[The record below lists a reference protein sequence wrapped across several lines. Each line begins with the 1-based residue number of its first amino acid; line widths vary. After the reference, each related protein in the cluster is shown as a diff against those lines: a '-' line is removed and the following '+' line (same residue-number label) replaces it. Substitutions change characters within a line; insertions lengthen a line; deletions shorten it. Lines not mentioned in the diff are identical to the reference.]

1 MLEQLKQCYAQ
12 YAAEA
17 EQAAKEAAP
26 FSGVWGWGADARNDA
41 CHTRFYEAVGQWM
54 EVFLRGEPSAE
65 ELHKAAEWILC
76 AAAEQGDEQTFWFL
90 YAAQGHCK
98 PLIPLL
104 NKEQRASLRD
114 YYDAHYPKRDRM
126 PVQKEIYKLLRKK

>member
-12 YAAEA
+12 YATEA

-54 EVFLRGEPSAE
+54 EAFLRGEPSAE
-65 ELHKAAEWILC
+65 ELYKAAEWILC
-76 AAAEQGDEQTFWFL
+76 AAAEQG
-90 YAAQGHCK
+90 
-98 PLIPLL
+98 
-104 NKEQRASLRD
+104 R
-114 YYDAHYPKRDRM
+114 
-126 PVQKEIYKLLRKK
+126 